1 MRVAPDAYLPAAL
14 PAGLAALAFGFGS
27 IWGGA
32 LLSALAVAVLLFFR
46 DPARQVPGESGLVV
60 SPADGRVV
68 AVAPELTAGGEPT
81 GRVRVSIFLSLFNV
95 HINRSPV
102 AATVMGVQYH
112 PGGFLPAFDHKASE
126 RNEQNRIDLDA
137 GGVSI
142 RVVQIA
148 GLIARRIVCRVR
160 AGDRVERGERIG
172 LIKFGSR
179 VDLFLPATIELKV
192 RVGDRVHGASSVI
205 GQLDGSHGQPA

>member
-1 MRVAPDAYLPAAL
+1 MRVAPDAYLPAAA

-27 IWGGA
+27 TWGAAVLVAVA
-32 LLSALAVAVLLFFR
+32 LAVLLFFR
-46 DPARQVPGESGLVV
+46 DPQRLVPREPGLVV
-60 SPADGRVV
+60 SPGDGRVV
-68 AVAPELTAGGEPT
+68 AVVPELLAGGQPT

-102 AATVMGVQYH
+102 AATVTKVQYH

-137 GGVSI
+137 GGISI
-142 RVVQIA
+142 TVVQIA

-160 AGDRVERGERIG
+160 PGDRIERGERIG

-179 VDLFLPATIELKV
+179 VDLFLPATIQLRVK
-192 RVGDRVHGASSVI
+192 VGDRVQGASSVI

>member
-14 PAGLAALAFGFGS
+14 PAGLAVLALGFGS
-27 IWGGA
+27 TWGAALLGA
-32 LLSALAVAVLLFFR
+32 LALSVLLFFR
-46 DPARQVPGESGLVV
+46 DPQRRVPGEPGLIV

-68 AVAPELTAGGEPT
+68 AVAPELSAAGLPT
-81 GRVRVSIFLSLFNV
+81 GRTRVSIFLSLFNV

-102 AATVMGVQYH
+102 DGEVTGVQYH

-126 RNEQNRIDLDA
+126 RNEQNRIDLDS

-148 GLIARRIVCRVR
+148 GLIARRIVCRIR
-160 AGDRVERGERIG
+160 PGDRVERGERIG

-179 VDLFLPATIELKV
+179 VDLFLPATIQLRVK
-192 RVGDRVHGASSVI
+192 VGDRVQGASSVI
-205 GQLDGSHGQPA
+205 GQLDGSHGHPA

>member
-1 MRVAPDAYLPAAL
+1 MRVAPDAYLPAAA

-27 IWGGA
+27 TWGA
-32 LLSALAVAVLLFFR
+32 AVLVAVAIAVLLFFR
-46 DPARQVPGESGLVV
+46 DPQRLVPGEPGLVV
-60 SPADGRVV
+60 SPGDGRVV
-68 AVAPELTAGGEPT
+68 AVVPELLAGGQPT

-102 AATVMGVQYH
+102 AATVTKVQYH
-112 PGGFLPAFDHKASE
+112 SGGFLPAFDHKASE

-137 GGVSI
+137 GGISI
-142 RVVQIA
+142 TVVQIA

-160 AGDRVERGERIG
+160 PGDRIERGERIG

-179 VDLFLPATIELKV
+179 VDLFLPATIQLRVK
-192 RVGDRVHGASSVI
+192 VGDRVQGASSVI

>member
-14 PAGLAALAFGFGS
+14 PAGLAALALVLGS
-27 IWGGA
+27 IGGA
-32 LLSALAVAVLLFFR
+32 GALAAVAVAVLLFFR
-46 DPARQVPGESGLVV
+46 DPRRQVPEEPGLVV

-68 AVAPELTAGGEPT
+68 AVAPELDADGTAT

-102 AATVMGVQYH
+102 TATVMGVRYH

-137 GGVSI
+137 AGISI
-142 RVVQIA
+142 GVVQIA

-160 AGDRVERGERIG
+160 PGDRVARGERIG

-179 VDLFLPATIELKV
+179 VDLFLPGAVKLRVK
-192 RVGDRVHGASSVI
+192 VGDRVQGASSVI